1 MTGVPPLDPGDSV
14 GDDAAVSGCPHLE
27 QIRDVTPSTPDGCTE
42 CLAMGSTW
50 VHLGVPDVWARRLL
64 RLLPTPARDRPLPHD
79 PTPDHPFQPGESW
92 RWCYVDERLV

>member
-1 MTGVPPLDPGDSV
+1 M

-27 QIRDVTPSTPDGCTE
+27 QIRDVTPSTPNGCTE

-50 VHLGVPDVWARRLL
+50 VHLRECLTCGHVGCCDSS
-64 RLLPTPARDRPLPHD
+64 PHRHA
-79 PTPDHPFQPGESW
+79 TAHYHTTSHPIIRSFQPGESW